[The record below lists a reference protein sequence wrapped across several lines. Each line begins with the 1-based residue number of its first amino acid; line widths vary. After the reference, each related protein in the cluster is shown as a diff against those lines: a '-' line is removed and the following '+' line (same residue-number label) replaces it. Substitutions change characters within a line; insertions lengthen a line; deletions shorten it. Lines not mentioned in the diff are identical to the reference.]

1 MDHALDLYKD
11 RGALARA
18 EAWAQL
24 PPEELRRRAAAAAR
38 DRDAEQL
45 WALTEAYLFLHGSR
59 GAKVSR
65 HTLRTYRRGVRDLV
79 EAWASENLLRPSRD
93 AGVVY
98 MRRLEAGN
106 GSAPAEVPRRGRA
119 TAAREVPAS
128 PGRPLSAASLQV
140 KLAAA
145 RTLYKALR
153 WAGASDARPFDDV
166 RVAKDPTPPWEKRRP
181 YADHEVEALLAL
193 ASGAEKVMVL
203 LGAHAGL
210 RIGEMASLRWD
221 DLDLERGKLRVR
233 SGKGGKAATVSVT
246 RRLRDALAELRLVSA
261 GAGREAHRQRD
272 AALVLPWAADHAR
285 RRFRRLCALAGVE
298 YQNAGVHG
306 LRHGAGTRYYRQT
319 GDLGRVAAHLR
330 HADIQTTRIYA
341 KIGAAEIG
349 DDIEDW

>member
-1 MDHALDLYKD
+1 MTGTLDLYNAPD
-11 RGALARA
+11 ALARA
-18 EAWAQL
+18 ESWAKL
-24 PPEELRRRAAAAAR
+24 PPEDLRRRAAAAAR
-38 DRDAEQL
+38 DRDQEQL

-65 HTLRTYRRGVRDLV
+65 HTLRTYRRGVLDLV

-98 MRRLEAGN
+98 MRRLEAGSV
-106 GSAPAEVPRRGRA
+106 GDD
-119 TAAREVPAS
+119 
-128 PGRPLSAASLQV
+128 PGGKPLSAASLQV

-153 WAGASDARPFDDV
+153 WAGASEARPFDDV
-166 RVAKDPTPPWEKRRP
+166 RVGKDPTPAWEKRRP
-181 YADHEVEALLAL
+181 YADDEVEALLDL
-193 ASGAEKVMVL
+193 AESAEKVMVL

-210 RIGEMASLRWD
+210 RIGEMADLRWD
-221 DLDLERGKLRVR
+221 DIDLKRSTLRVR

-246 RRLRDALAELRLVSA
+246 RRLRDALAELRRVSGAA
-261 GAGREAHRQRD
+261 GHEAHRQRD
-272 AALVLPWAADHAR
+272 VSLVLPWAADHAR
-285 RRFRRLCALAGVE
+285 RRFKRLCALAGVD

-341 KIGAAEIG
+341 KVDATAIG

>member
-65 HTLRTYRRGVRDLV
+65 HTLRTYRRGVLDLL
-79 EAWASENLLRPSRD
+79 EAWQGENLLRPSRD
-93 AGVVY
+93 AGVLY
-98 MRRLEAGN
+98 MRRLESGADG
-106 GSAPAEVPRRGRA
+106 GEPPKAA
-119 TAAREVPAS
+119 T
-128 PGRPLSAASLQV
+128 LQV

-145 RTLYKALR
+145 RTLYRALR
-153 WAGASDARPFDDV
+153 WSGATEARPFEDV

-181 YADHEVEALLAL
+181 YDDDEVEALLEL
-193 ASGAEKVMVL
+193 ATGAERALVL
-203 LGAHAGL
+203 LGAHGGL
-210 RIGEMASLRWD
+210 RIGEMADLRWN
-221 DLDLERGKLRVR
+221 DLDFAKSSLRVR
-233 SGKGGKAATVSVT
+233 SGKGGKAASVRMT
-246 RRLRDALAELRLVSA
+246 RRLREVLEELRRDV
-261 GAGREAHRQRD
+261 GDTNRQRD
-272 AALVLPWAADHAR
+272 AGLVLPWGADHAR
-285 RRFRRLCALAGVE
+285 RRFRRLCARAGVD
-298 YQNAGVHG
+298 YRTAGVHG

-319 GDLGRVAAHLR
+319 KDLGRVAAHLR

-341 KIGAAEIG
+341 KIDTKAIG
-349 DDIEDW
+349 DDIEEW